1 MRPLARGGAVEA
13 MATRFR
19 VGNGFDF
26 HPLEAGRRLVLGGVE
41 IKHSKGLRGHSDA
54 DVVAHALAN
63 AILGALGEGDL
74 GRHFPDNDPRY
85 KDADSIVLL
94 VEVWKLASD
103 RAWRLGNAD
112 LTIFAQEPKLKPYLD
127 AMRERLAGALGAD
140 QSRVNVKASSP
151 EGIGALGRGDGM
163 AASAIVMLEAD

>member
-1 MRPLARGGAVEA
+1 

-41 IKHSKGLRGHSDA
+41 IKHSQGLRGHSDA
-54 DVVAHALAN
+54 DVAAHALAN
-63 AILGALGEGDL
+63 AILGAIGAGDL
-74 GRHFPDNDPRY
+74 GRHFADSDPQY

-94 VEVWKLASD
+94 AAVWKLASGQG
-103 RAWRLGNAD
+103 WRLGNAD
-112 LTIFAQEPKLKPYLD
+112 LTVFAEAPKLKPYLD
-127 AMRERLAGALGAD
+127 AMRARLAAALGAD

-151 EGIGALGRGDGM
+151 EGLGALGRNEGM
-163 AASAIVMLEAD
+163 AAAAIVMLEAD

>member
-1 MRPLARGGAVEA
+1 
-13 MATRFR
+13 MATRYR

-41 IKHSKGLRGHSDA
+41 IKHDQGLRGHSDA
-54 DVVAHALAN
+54 DVAAHALAN
-63 AILGALGEGDL
+63 AILGAIGAGDL

-85 KDADSIVLL
+85 KDANSIALL
-94 VEVWKLASD
+94 EAVWKLASGQG
-103 RAWRLGNAD
+103 WRLGNAD
-112 LTIFAQEPKLKPYLD
+112 LTIFAEAPKLKPYLD
-127 AMRERLAGALGAD
+127 AMRERLAAAIGAD

-163 AASAIVMLEAD
+163 AAAAIVMLEAD